1 MARSLALVSAALD
14 GDRHA
19 IGQLLAIV
27 DRSLGDALVSPDA
40 DRAGAAGSAALLVLA
55 AQSHLAG
62 LVPPAGAVSAWP
74 LRAVCD
80 ALALI
85 GHGCGLG
92 RYVAGFC
99 RRFVSSLM
107 IGRIVPWVDPQLTQP
122 RSHA

>member
-27 DRSLGDALVSPDA
+27 DRSLGDALVSA
-40 DRAGAAGSAALLVLA
+40 DRDQAGAAGSAALLVLA
-55 AQSHLAG
+55 AQSHLSG

-80 ALALI
+80 ALALT
-85 GHGCGLG
+85 GHGLVQLP
-92 RYVAGFC
+92 VAAD
-99 RRFVSSLM
+99 RRGDVAAATDLLA
-107 IGRIVPWVDPQLTQP
+107 QA
-122 RSHA
+122 HAVLAAVVAR